1 MLKIFTKGCVCMR
14 LTQDERI
21 DFVVEVETSINYFEA
36 LLSQTETQDE
46 RTKMQNAIQALKELT
61 LV

>member
-1 MLKIFTKGCVCMR
+1 MR

-46 RTKMQNAIQALKELT
+46 RTKVQNAIQALKELT